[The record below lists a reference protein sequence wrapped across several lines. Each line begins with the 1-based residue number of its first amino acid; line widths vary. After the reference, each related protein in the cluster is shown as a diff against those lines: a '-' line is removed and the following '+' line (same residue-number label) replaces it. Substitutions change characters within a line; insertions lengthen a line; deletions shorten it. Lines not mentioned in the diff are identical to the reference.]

1 MYEFKCELSMFKEEM
16 KQMAQL
22 NMKEAIR
29 DALRVELKRDPNV
42 LLFGEDVGNV
52 GGVFRVT
59 EGLQKEFG
67 EERVFDTPLAES
79 AIGGLAVGLGIQGF
93 RPVAEIQ
100 FVGFIFEALDQMV
113 VQAARMRFRSG
124 GKYNSPIVFRTP
136 FGGGV
141 KAAELHTDSLEGLL
155 TQTPGIKVVVPSNPY
170 DAKGLMI
177 ASIRDN
183 DPVFFMEHLNLYHAF
198 RAEVPEEDYVVELGK
213 ANVVR
218 EGSDVTI
225 VTYGM
230 MVHTSVKAAEELE
243 KQGIKVEVID
253 LRTISPIDIDTVVA
267 SVKKTNR
274 AIVVQEAQKSAGV
287 AAEVIAQINEKAI
300 LHLEAPVLRVAG
312 PDTVYPFAQIED
324 TWLPNPARIIAAV
337 NKVMNF

>member
-1 MYEFKCELSMFKEEM
+1 
-16 KQMAQL
+16 MAQM
-22 NMKEAIR
+22 NMIQAIK
-29 DALRVELKRDPNV
+29 DALRVELERDKNV

-52 GGVFRVT
+52 GGVFRAT

-67 EERVFDTPLAES
+67 EHRVFDTPLAES
-79 AIGGLAVGLGIQGF
+79 AIGGLAVGLGVQGF

-100 FVGFIFEALDQMV
+100 FVGFIYEALDQMA
-113 VQAARMRFRSG
+113 VQAARMRYRSG
-124 GKYNSPIVFRTP
+124 GRYNSPIVFRTP

-155 TQTPGIKVVVPSNPY
+155 VQTPGIKVVVPSNPY

-177 ASIRDN
+177 AAIRDN
-183 DPVFFMEHLNLYHAF
+183 DPVFFMEHLNLYRAF
-198 RAEVPEEDYVVELGK
+198 RAEVPEGEYTVELGK

-218 EGSDVTI
+218 EGTDVTI
-225 VTYGM
+225 ITYGM
-230 MVHTSVKAAEELE
+230 MVHTSMKAAEELA
-243 KQGIKVEVID
+243 KNGVNVEVID
-253 LRTISPIDIDTVVA
+253 LRTLMPLDMDTIVA
-267 SVKKTNR
+267 SIKKTNR
-274 AIVVQEAQKSAGV
+274 AIVVQEAQQTSGI

-324 TWLPNPARIIAAV
+324 AWLPTPARIMDAV
-337 NKVMNF
+337 KRVVEF